1 MSPKFLLLVALS
13 ATPVLTPE
21 CGGSAPATNVVAAP
35 SQNVQSIV
43 VNPGPANGYANGA
56 FTSVTICVPG
66 SLSNCQTI
74 GGVLVD
80 TGSTGL
86 RILSSALT
94 LPLLQQT
101 SNGNPV
107 VECNQFLDGFTWGPV
122 QTADVAMAGEKAS
135 SVPIQVIGET
145 AFPTIPD
152 SCTSSGPSEDTLDTL
167 GANGVLGIGLFR
179 QDCGPACMVGGSS
192 NPEFYFTCSSSGC
205 VSIAESLT
213 QQLQNPVWLFPHD
226 NNGVIVE
233 LPAVSATGVAAVSG
247 SLVFGIG
254 TQADNALGG
263 ATVFTVDGQG
273 AISTVFQGQTF
284 GGSFLDTG
292 SNGIFF
298 LDSGTTGLPVCPD
311 ANGFYCPA
319 TAQSFSATFRGAN
332 GASATV
338 TFGVG
343 NADQLLGNAFLS
355 VFPTLAGPNPGGFDW
370 GLPFFFGR
378 NVFTAIESQTT
389 PSGFGPYWAY

>member
-1 MSPKFLLLVALS
+1 
-13 ATPVLTPE
+13 
-21 CGGSAPATNVVAAP
+21 
-35 SQNVQSIV
+35 
-43 VNPGPANGYANGA
+43 
-56 FTSVTICVPG
+56 
-66 SLSNCQTI
+66 
-74 GGVLVD
+74 
-80 TGSTGL
+80 
-86 RILSSALT
+86 
-94 LPLLQQT
+94 
-101 SNGNPV
+101 
-107 VECNQFLDGFTWGPV
+107 V

-311 ANGFYCPA
+311 ANGFYCPT
-319 TAQSFSATFRGAN
+319 TAQSFSATLRGAN

-389 PSGFGPYWAY
+389 PSGFGPYWAC